1 MENPSKKQLGVAD
14 LSCYGIGNCIGSG
27 IFVSLCVSMTST
39 GRSITLAVILAN
51 VIVLFAYAYKTLMSG
66 MFALPGGRYGQ
77 SVLLQP
83 PLLFGISAVMLVF
96 GGFGYS
102 MYALSVVE
110 YASTVFPVLMEYKTV
125 LAIAIITL
133 FFLTTLFGAKFMG
146 RFNLIMVVVLLVS
159 LLVYIVAG
167 IPQVDWA
174 LVNPFSEGS
183 FSGGAFG
190 FIVAA
195 ATMSFACQGAT
206 MPIDMTSDTR
216 DPKRSLPKSI
226 LLSSLVVLVFYV
238 LITIVTAGILP
249 MEEVAGKNLGVI
261 AEAIF
266 PRPVFV
272 LFILG
277 GACMAIATS
286 LYSSMAGAPHPLLA
300 AVDDG
305 WLPKFLGKKTKKGY
319 PWVIMLLLYSVS
331 ILLLF
336 FDFGLQEIISLT
348 MIPTM
353 LLNTANNILFLRLVK
368 KYPAAWKKSFFHMPH
383 WLTVV
388 VAVFAALCSLL
399 ITVSLLTTLTGSKQI
414 LLLVIIAALVVYC
427 VLRLKSGK
435 VDLSKIES
443 FRAQLEKEAEQEED

>member
-1 MENPSKKQLGVAD
+1 MENPSKKKLGVAD
-14 LSCYGIGNCIGSG
+14 LVCYGIGNCIGSG
-27 IFVSLCVSMTST
+27 IFVSLCVGMENT
-39 GRSITLAVILAN
+39 GRSITLAVVLAHI
-51 VIVLFAYAYKTLMSG
+51 IVLFAYAYKTLMAG

-83 PLLFGISAVMLVF
+83 PILFGFGAVMLVF
-96 GGFGYS
+96 GGFAYS

-110 YASTVFPVLMEYKTV
+110 YAATVFPVLMEYKTI
-125 LAIAIITL
+125 LAVGIVTL
-133 FFLTTLFGAKFMG
+133 FFLTTLMGAKFMG
-146 RFNLIMVVVLLVS
+146 RFNLIMVVVLLIS
-159 LLVYIVAG
+159 LFVYVAAG
-167 IPQVDWA
+167 IPQVDWT

-183 FSGGAFG
+183 FSGGVFG

-195 ATMSFACQGAT
+195 ATLSFACQGAT
-206 MPIDMTSDTR
+206 LPIDMTGDTK

-226 LLSSLVVLVFYV
+226 LISSLVVLVFYV
-238 LITIVTAGILP
+238 LIAIVTAGVLP
-249 MEEVAGKNLGVI
+249 MDQVAGKNLGVI

-286 LYSSMAGAPHPLLA
+286 LYGSLAGAPEPLLA

-319 PWVIMLLLYSVS
+319 PWVIMLLLYSIT

-336 FDFGLQEIISLT
+336 FDFGLQEVISLT

-368 KYPAAWKKSFFHMPH
+368 RYPTAWKKSFFHMPY
-383 WLTVV
+383 WLTVI

-414 LLLVIIAALVVYC
+414 LLLVLMVALVVYC

-435 VDLSKIES
+435 VDLSKIET
-443 FRAQLEKEAEQEED
+443 FRAQLEQEAEQEED